1 MTQNRN
7 PDGVWKEEQ
16 QGKKVTRENWKSRWQ
31 TDDTSDLKLKD
42 GESCVFICLSLDSW
56 KGLKCQR
63 QILTICREND
73 WRSVFWNFRLQAG
86 SECHFCR
93 CGNFAK
99 KKNIVVLYWHELQLT
114 FIHWESRD
122 LLTLKTI
129 KNMLTVHAFI
139 LTPHGPKYV
148 DTQTQV
154 WSCFSKTID
163 LSPLLQTQV
172 HPWCP
177 ALTLGDRAH
186 ALHSWWWMWCG
197 TSAKPN
203 WETFI
208 MAQVCAWRRCCCS
221 ETGRGLPQ
229 AAHDCWKY
237 YCML

>member
-1 MTQNRN
+1 MTRVIWNLKTESRVFLFVYRWIH
-7 PDGVWKEEQ
+7 GRVWNVSVKYSQSAEKTTGEVFFEILDYRQ
-16 QGKKVTRENWKSRWQ
+16 DQSVTSVVVE
-31 TDDTSDLKLKD
+31 
-42 GESCVFICLSLDSW
+42 
-56 KGLKCQR
+56 
-63 QILTICREND
+63 IL
-73 WRSVFWNFRLQAG
+73 Q
-86 SECHFCR
+86 
-93 CGNFAK
+93 K